1 MAIDAR
7 FGLRLRRNEARTFL
21 IRVIGLSAE
30 TLAAAVPRMQ
40 IRDSQDA
47 AGAPL
52 VDLGVVSGDAQGIRI
67 EPLAIEGG
75 VPRAMLR
82 VQISKATATNP
93 AIFQYGALGEPVPF
107 AYGLQWGGTTRLHGE
122 IEVVGNA
129 IDSDG
134 APANRP
140 LHGGAADQGAID
152 QGLTLTIAADQ
163 VVDLVID
170 GAGQLGDIAAV
181 AKTEADRA
189 VAAGVTATAARDGAK
204 EILDKATARG
214 REVASTRYAAVTT
227 DQSDKVVDAIGLDGV
242 SRVASARIRT
252 LNGRRPEAMT
262 LGQLPFAGQNL
273 TAMTLMLN
281 AGQSLAANHSGGGNM
296 TLTQPGKALAFPF
309 GVDAPAAVAA
319 TLLPLIST
327 DANVTGAEVAIRDGE
342 APLFGMCE
350 FLAELIQKE
359 NGLSPADLGLVPVTA
374 QNARGGTAIVENNKG
389 TARYQRGIAQAGAL
403 RTIAQAGGGRA
414 RCFGVAWYQGESDVP
429 NGYAYYLQKLR
440 ELARDYSAD
449 LRAALPEQ
457 GFAPHLVTYQTCQ
470 YSTGTDPFGVGR
482 AQLQAAID
490 FAAGTVPAGFASAP
504 PVGFSTPI
512 YHMDFRADP
521 TGVHVKARDAKW
533 LGAYA
538 ALYFKRVFIDGAGWP
553 PMVPIA
559 VEREGR
565 ALYIRYRLR
574 SPAVRLIV
582 AEGPGFDG
590 LTVPAQPGRGWAA
603 AAAAG
608 GAIGLAQVPDV
619 VAPDTIRVVLAR
631 APVNGDRLLYAQSA
645 SVKMRPFVGGAG
657 NFRDTHGDLVRY
669 DAINRRMDNWLP
681 AHSIVL
687 DASSGGFQIG

>member
-1 MAIDAR
+1 MATTATLPLTVWRNDDVYELPLR
-7 FGLRLRRNEARTFL
+7 VRGLDLTTIA
-21 IRVIGLSAE
+21 
-30 TLAAAVPRMQ
+30 LAMQ
-40 IRDSQDA
+40 IRDH
-47 AGAPL
+47 
-52 VDLGVVSGDAQGIRI
+52 GDAPGP
-67 EPLAIEGG
+67 PLIDLAKVVNGNAEGLRVAGVTIDGG
-75 VPRAMLR
+75 VPVSDVRIR
-82 VQISKATATNP
+82 INKSSRQ
-93 AIFQYGALGEPVPF
+93 ALGYMGEAGDPAGFVYALLIDGRTRLTGPLIVPAH
-107 AYGLQWGGTTRLHGE
+107 AYG
-122 IEVVGNA
+122 
-129 IDSDG
+129 SDAAPASRPASWG
-134 APANRP
+134 APSAAGMP
-140 LHGGAADQGAID
+140 IAGA
-152 QGLTLTIAADQ
+152 TLTIAADQ
-163 VVDLVID
+163 VVELVID
-170 GAGQLGDIAAV
+170 GAGQLGAIAAL

-204 EILDKATARG
+204 DILDKATARG

-242 SRVASARIRT
+242 SRVASARIRM

-309 GVDAPAAVAA
+309 GVDAPAAVAG

-440 ELARDYSAD
+440 ELARDYAAD
-449 LRAALPEQ
+449 LRAAMPEQ

-538 ALYFKRVFIDGAGWP
+538 ALYFKRVFIDGVGWP

-574 SPAVRLIV
+574 SPAVRLVV
-582 AEGPGFDG
+582 AEGAGFDG

-603 AAAAG
+603 AAAG
-608 GAIGLAQVPDV
+608 GAAIGLAQVPDV

-631 APVNGDRLLYAQSA
+631 APVNGDRLNYAQSA